1 MAKEKKIFP
10 RSYFFGD
17 KQVCFFEEEPTT
29 EELLKYARERALEEQ
44 RGFTSIVLM
53 VDGKASCYCFD

>member
-1 MAKEKKIFP
+1 MAKAKQIFP

-17 KQVCFFEEEPTT
+17 KQVCFFEEKPSK
-29 EELLKYARERALEEQ
+29 EELLRFAKKRALEEQ

-53 VDGKASCYCFD
+53 VDGKASCYSMK